1 MKDSNRKSFW
11 DFADKHPD
19 IAYMMGQLKIEG
31 SLGLAMV
38 LKERLADE

>member
-19 IAYMMGQLKIEG
+19 IAYMIVFILAVVALGTAALFSN
-31 SLGLAMV
+31 SL
-38 LKERLADE
+38 